1 MPIRIQWQDG
11 NPVAECDTA
20 IEAADFMRAAQNGKS
35 ASHAK
40 PELNGYPEH
49 PAPRDFV
56 AFFKEQKPNV
66 QALLK
71 GLYQANREV
80 EAEELGKLC
89 GIDKNAFGGMLGA
102 LSKTAKKAGISLNLI
117 YRKEV
122 RINGPRREVWY
133 IPAKLL
139 KEHGGAAFNA

>member
-40 PELNGYPEH
+40 PELNGHLQRNPQ
-49 PAPRDFV
+49 RDFV
-56 AFFKEQKPNV
+56 AFFQEQKPNV
-66 QALLK
+66 QTLLK
-71 GLYQANREV
+71 GLYQAGREV

-89 GIDKNAFGGMLGA
+89 GINKNAFGGMFGA
-102 LSKTAKKAGISLNLI
+102 LSKTAKKSGISLSSI
-117 YRKEV
+117 YKKDV
-122 RINGPRREVWY
+122 RLNGSRREVWY
-133 IPAKLL
+133 APAKLL
-139 KEHGGAAFNA
+139 KEHGGAAFNV